1 MPTANGGGCERR
13 NEFMETLFGRFRD
26 VQAGSRMRVTIV
38 AVVMALALPVLGI
51 GALLASAQSTPAT
64 ATADTCPPA
73 TPTSGTPT
81 PNVCV
86 EIGEYDIYFKPNL
99 VTIPADTSVRVV
111 LVNHGA
117 ATHNFSITDHKNPG
131 IKNLNISVTTEP
143 GKTSE
148 TTINAPEGTYY
159 FFCNQPGHE
168 QAGMIGYL
176 TVKKDASITSSAA
189 TVTPRAG

>member
-1 MPTANGGGCERR
+1 MKEK
-13 NEFMETLFGRFRD
+13 LFARFRNL
-26 VQAGSRMRVTIV
+26 QAASQMRVMLAAI
-38 AVVMALALPVLGI
+38 VMALALPVLGI
-51 GALLASAQSTPAT
+51 GAMLASAQSSSAT
-64 ATADTCPPA
+64 ATAESCPPA
-73 TPTSGTPT
+73 TPTSGTST
-81 PNVCV
+81 PNLCV

-99 VTIPADTSVRVV
+99 ATIPADTAVRVV

-117 ATHNFSITDHKNPG
+117 TTHNFSITDHKNPG
-131 IKNLNISVTTEP
+131 LKNLNISVNTEP

-176 TVKKDASITSSAA
+176 TVTKDAKITSSEA